1 VRAGSLITRDIG
13 TRFIVRAY
21 PADARREV
29 TVADGAVTVTLRG
42 APVLLHRAERVRADS
57 TGSLVRD
64 TGVDTATA
72 LAWTGGRLVFVSAP
86 MREVV
91 PQLARWYGIDVRLG
105 DSALAER
112 RLSASF
118 TREPVA
124 SVLLSVAAAVDAR
137 VERTDDGRT
146 TVFHSAP

>member
-1 VRAGSLITRDIG
+1 ALITRDVG

-21 PADARREV
+21 PTDARREV

-42 APVLLHRAERVRADS
+42 APVLLHRAERARADS

-124 SVLLSVAAAVDAR
+124 SVLMSVAAAVDAR
-137 VERTDDGRT
+137 VERTDDGRM
-146 TVFHSAP
+146 TVFRSAP